1 MNGVT
6 MTTEVKIQQDGR
18 LLRLTFNRPEDN
30 AVTDGMALAVSKALD
45 SAHLNSD
52 AVLISSIGPD
62 FCTGRKRNADAPPP
76 SPEAYERRAEYDS
89 IFGCY
94 QAIRNCKV
102 PVIVA
107 VEGRV
112 MGFGAAITA
121 LADVSFASDTAQFN
135 IPEIEHNVM
144 PTMVMSA
151 LYDRINRNAV
161 LYMAYTAAFID
172 AHEAQRLGFTSKVFP
187 AQDFTSEVASFIEVL
202 LSRPRPAI
210 LGLKEYTHHASRMDE
225 AGAIDYARSL
235 HSMVNTSAA
244 MKKKAH

>member
-1 MNGVT
+1 
-6 MTTEVKIQQDGR
+6 
-18 LLRLTFNRPEDN
+18 
-30 AVTDGMALAVSKALD
+30 
-45 SAHLNSD
+45 
-52 AVLISSIGPD
+52 
-62 FCTGRKRNADAPPP
+62 
-76 SPEAYERRAEYDS
+76 
-89 IFGCY
+89 
-94 QAIRNCKV
+94 
-102 PVIVA
+102 
-107 VEGRV
+107 
-112 MGFGAAITA
+112 
-121 LADVSFASDTAQFN
+121 
-135 IPEIEHNVM
+135 
-144 PTMVMSA
+144 MSA

-187 AQDFTSEVASFIEVL
+187 AQDFAKEVASFIEVL